1 MTRKFTF
8 GEIVSGQVFQIG
20 LVVPDVDVAMRFY
33 ADVMKIGP
41 FTCNRGF
48 RAPDGW
54 YRGKLDMPELTITHA
69 HTGSLFI
76 ELIQQHDDTPSVYT
90 EFTDKHGYGLHH
102 LGIAVAPEE
111 FEKVMAHYYGLGFED
126 VFTDNLP
133 SGARIRYIAPNSEA
147 AIEKLRN
154 DTGVGYFEIVEI
166 VDLEEIFFT
175 KMYEASLNWDGKTI
189 LRER

>member
-1 MTRKFTF
+1 MSRKFAF
-8 GEIVSGQVFQIG
+8 GGAVSGQVFQIG
-20 LVVPDVDVAMRFY
+20 MVVPDVDVAMQFY

-54 YRGKLDMPELTITHA
+54 YRGKFDMPELTITHA
-69 HTGSLFI
+69 HTGSLFL
-76 ELIQQHDDTPSVYT
+76 ELIEQHDDTPSVYT
-90 EFTDKHGYGLHH
+90 EFIDKHGYGLHH

-111 FEKVMAHYYGLGFED
+111 FDKHLSHYYNLGFED

-133 SGARIRYIAPNSEA
+133 SGARIRYIAPNSEG

-154 DTGVGYFEIVEI
+154 DAGVSYFELVEI
-166 VDLEEIFFT
+166 VDSEEAFFT
-175 KMYEASLNWDGKTI
+175 GMYEASLNWDGKTI
-189 LRER
+189 LRQK